1 MPPSSLAA
9 ATATAV
15 DRQRRLWCSCW
26 RAVAS
31 GDGGSS
37 LAH

>member
-1 MPPSSLAA
+1 MSPSSSAA
-9 ATATAV
+9 EAAM
-15 DRQRRLWCSCW
+15 DRQHRLWCSCW
-26 RAVAS
+26 RAAAG

>member
-1 MPPSSLAA
+1 
-9 ATATAV
+9 V
-15 DRQRRLWCSCW
+15 DRERRLWCSCW
-26 RAVAS
+26 RAAAS